1 MLSRALTTSAPPV
14 SLPKALVSHFPPH
27 NIIKINMPSLG
38 DIDGS
43 GSANPARLLSW
54 HAKTGDRINP
64 DDPLC
69 DIEVVLTEENGFTS
83 DGILGSSYGKVGD
96 GIIFTLECEDAG
108 ILGPVQPAADAGCPN
123 DGVISAGAVIAELWQ
138 TKKEA
143 VASDIHEEE
152 AEAAYAKDREEEE
165 EYRQGLRDNV
175 SVPNN
180 PKS

>member
-1 MLSRALTTSAPPV
+1 M
-14 SLPKALVSHFPPH
+14 
-27 NIIKINMPSLG
+27 G